1 MAQQYPN
8 VPEECF
14 EDEIPGRLD
23 KFIHRQ
29 SSSIMK
35 AQGKDAAI
43 LRAFDHLDLNG
54 DGYLDRAEIG
64 HFMLTA
70 AKQIRLQVELKVID
84 DAVDALL
91 EDVSVTSSMD
101 PKLLQQQQQ
110 QQLQHNAF
118 IITRDQF
125 LNIFRR
131 NPDMLSAFEND
142 DDDDKTLVSTHQP
155 VTSLQDD
162 EDEENAQVWESA
174 RTHWKNR
181 RVVILWLGLYAIANV
196 AAFAYSAVKYYF
208 DDEAMAIF
216 GNCIVVARGSAQ
228 CLNLNA
234 FLILLPMC
242 RHFITRTRAF
252 GKIRF
257 WFPFDAI
264 VEFHMLVGLAL
275 LLFTIA
281 HVAAHICDFARFASA
296 EEQDIIQL
304 FGTKLGDT
312 IPESKID
319 RWLLLLRQPAGVTGI
334 IMVVCM
340 AIGYATILGRRK
352 RFNTFWV
359 THHLLLIMLIALC
372 FHGMGKMLA
381 PFQSVYW
388 IAVPLLL
395 YVGPRVYR
403 ATTCTTC
410 QVLDVAIKGG
420 NVVGLKLAKPASWN
434 NYVKAGMYAFINVP
448 QVSGMEWHPFTL
460 TSAPHDD
467 FIEFH
472 FCRVGDWTSKVH
484 DLLGN
489 IEYNESK
496 RKITETP
503 TFDNLVVK
511 IDGPMGASSQG
522 FSDYPIL
529 ILVAAGIGVTP
540 MISVLK
546 QLLKEPGK
554 MKHTYLYWTVRD
566 RASFE
571 WFWTLMDEIYER
583 DQKQVLRVRH
593 FLTSVKEDTRDLG
606 AILLHHATRAKH
618 KRTDFDFLL
627 GRRVH
632 HQVEIGRPDWDE
644 EFSAIRQ
651 EAKALGYRKGNIFLC
666 GPQIMAQEID
676 RARFHVSAVDPG
688 FHFHFRKE
696 TF

>member
-1 MAQQYPN
+1 MSQWSLNPN
-8 VPEECF
+8 VPEDCF

-23 KFIHRQ
+23 NFLQRHSKQ
-29 SSSIMK
+29 IMK
-35 AQGKDAAI
+35 LQGKDAAI
-43 LRAFDHLDLNG
+43 HRAFDHLDLNA
-54 DGYLDRAEIG
+54 DGHLDRAEIG

-70 AKQIRLQVELKVID
+70 AKQISLQVELKVID
-84 DAVDALL
+84 EAVDALL
-91 EDVSVTSSMD
+91 EDVSITSSSTTKQEQD
-101 PKLLQQQQQ
+101 
-110 QQLQHNAF
+110 NAF

-131 NPDMLSAFEND
+131 NPEMLSAFED
-142 DDDDKTLVSTHQP
+142 DENSLVSTQQP
-155 VTSLQDD
+155 VASLQED

-181 RVVILWLGLYAIANV
+181 RVILLWLALYAVLNI
-196 AAFAYSAVKYYF
+196 AAFTYAGVKFYL
-208 DDEAMAIF
+208 DDEAVAVF

-257 WFPFDAI
+257 WFPFDTI

-296 EEQDIIQL
+296 EEQDIIDL

-312 IPESKID
+312 VPQSKAD
-319 RWLLLLRQPAGVTGI
+319 RWILLLKQPAGITGI

-340 AIGYATILGRRK
+340 VVGYATIMGRRK
-352 RFNTFWV
+352 RFNTFWI
-359 THHLLLIMLIALC
+359 THHLLLVMLIALC
-372 FHGMGKMLA
+372 FHGMGQMLE
-381 PFQSVYW
+381 PFQSIYW
-388 IAVPLLL
+388 IAVPFLL
-395 YVGPRVYR
+395 YLIPRVYR

-410 QVLDVAIKGG
+410 KVLDVAIKGG

-434 NYVKAGMYAFINVP
+434 NYVKAGMYAFVNVP
-448 QVSGMEWHPFTL
+448 KVSGMEWHPFTL
-460 TSAPHDD
+460 TSAPHED

-484 DLLGN
+484 DLLEN
-489 IEYNESK
+489 IQYDANKMKNNGSP
-496 RKITETP
+496 I
-503 TFDNLVVK
+503 FDNLVVK

-546 QLLKEPGK
+546 QLMKEPGK

-571 WFWTLMDEIYER
+571 WFCTLMDEIYKR

-593 FLTSVKEDTRDLG
+593 FLTSVKEDNRDVG

-644 EFSAIRQ
+644 EFSTIRQ
-651 EAKALGYRKGNIFLC
+651 EAKALGYKKGNIFLC
-666 GPQIMAQEID
+666 GPQKMAQEID